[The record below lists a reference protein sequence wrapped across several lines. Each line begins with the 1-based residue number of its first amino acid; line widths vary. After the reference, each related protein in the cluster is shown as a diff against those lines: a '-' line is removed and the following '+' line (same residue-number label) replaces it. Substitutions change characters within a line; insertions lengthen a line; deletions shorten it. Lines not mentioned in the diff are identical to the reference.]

1 MDTTD
6 DASIVLSPL
15 LNTFLAG
22 LKVELTTKSTEAERI
37 PLIDFIRKI
46 VFGFI
51 SQAATVTIPQ
61 SIVQR
66 LSAILRDV
74 GNDETDE
81 VAELIDDC
89 IRALVEVVDNE
100 SAGVDSDLLESVKA
114 MSTERSFLSS
124 VSPLGANV
132 FATTSADRELLEK

>member
-100 SAGVDSDLLESVKA
+100 SAGVDPDLLESVKA